1 MPKAR
6 ITLEERPRRMA
17 MMETKMRYA
26 VMLDGVEFSD
36 LYWNIRGYRGVVP
49 TLCSDGAIGSFDPG
63 EVSLAEF
70 KREIAQSNRD
80 LREAFPTA

>member
-1 MPKAR
+1 MGKR

-26 VMLDGVEFSD
+26 VMLDGKEFSD
-36 LYWNIRGYRGVVP
+36 LYYNMRGYRGVVP
-49 TLCSDGAIGSFDPG
+49 SVRPDGTIGRFDPG

-70 KREIAQSNRD
+70 KREIANSNRD
-80 LREAFPTA
+80 LRDAKATA